1 MGPNRP
7 RGLIAPRRRC
17 PASLLALLAI
27 AGPGCSDPER
37 IDPRSA
43 EVDGGFVF
51 LDVGLLAADGG
62 ALDVGSSAP
71 PDAGDT
77 SGLDATVFFDA
88 RPSPDAAEQPDAGLA
103 RGLLRVTVKLSGTAT
118 VGVHVLFS
126 DARGA
131 IRGHE
136 RTDQLGVAQHEV
148 DTGDSITVLSQV
160 APTGARSLLTVARV
174 VPGDDVAIDLGRP
187 SALPITTARIVLP
200 GSYPGASY
208 YNISATCAGTAV
220 NDPPT
225 SIPPLAITEACLGPR
240 RTFDVLARAV
250 DASSHVLAYALT
262 HDVSPR
268 SPTTEVA
275 LGPWRTDFQAV
286 FVDATNIPSGAASS
300 AGLSLDIDGA
310 LLPSDSIGGPFPQVL
325 RVPPLPGPNVAA
337 TLILSFS
344 GPRAGGGTMPLG
356 FERILSRSP
365 RAGNLTLDAAALL
378 PHATDLALD
387 RRAPRPTLRFVLG
400 RPALGADLIST
411 QAAWDSGYDWR
422 AALPPDA
429 SEIALPTLPLD
440 LAAWEPPASPPS
452 TITVFV
458 VDRDQI
464 HGWDEA
470 RQTPVETVSRAYS
483 LAPGETTNRVSQG
496 LMFP

>member
-1 MGPNRP
+1 MTRSS
-7 RGLIAPRRRC
+7 

-27 AGPGCSDPER
+27 SGPGCSDPER
-37 IDPRSA
+37 VDPPTA
-43 EVDGGFVF
+43 DVDGGFVF
-51 LDVGLLAADGG
+51 LDVGTTAAEGG
-62 ALDVGSSAP
+62 ALDAGPSALL
-71 PDAGDT
+71 DASDI
-77 SGLDATVFFDA
+77 SGLDATREADAPAGGFTDA
-88 RPSPDAAEQPDAGLA
+88 RPSPDAAEQADSGPA
-103 RGLLRVTVKLSGTAT
+103 RGQLRVTVKLSGTAT
-118 VGVHVLFS
+118 AGVHVLFS

-136 RTDQLGVAQHEV
+136 RTDLLGVAEHEV
-148 DTGDSITVLSQV
+148 DTGDSVTVLSQ
-160 APTGARSLLTVARV
+160 GAGVRSLFTVARV
-174 VPGDDVAIDLGRP
+174 VPGDRVEIELGRP

-225 SIPPLAITEACLGPR
+225 NVPPLAITEACLGPR
-240 RTFDVLARAV
+240 RTFDLLARAV

-268 SPTTEVA
+268 GPSTEVT

-286 FVDATNIPSGAASS
+286 FVDATNLPSGAVSS

-325 RVPPLPGPNVAA
+325 RVPPQPGLSVAA

-387 RRAPRPTLRFVLG
+387 RGAPRPTLRFVLS

-411 QAAWDSGYDWR
+411 QASWDSGYDWR

-429 SEIALPTLPLD
+429 TELALPTLPID
-440 LAAWEPPASPPS
+440 LAAWEPPSAAPS

-496 LMFP
+496 LMFQ